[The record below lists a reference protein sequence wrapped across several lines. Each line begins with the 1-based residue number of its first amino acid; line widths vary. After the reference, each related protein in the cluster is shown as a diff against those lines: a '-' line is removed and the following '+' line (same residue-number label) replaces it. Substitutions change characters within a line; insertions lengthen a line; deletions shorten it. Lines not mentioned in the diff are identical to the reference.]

1 MFRKWISKC
10 FCVDSCV
17 KHEENNETV
26 CLIPA
31 NIKKL
36 IIVETEAKLPDIT
49 DKWKVIYFIDQA
61 NNTSCSILGGCI
73 DFHIQNPNEIV
84 DTNNKSIKYKVN
96 MYNKK
101 TKILLNRFSFYFR
114 YDIVE
119 MGPILYIKPIRNEI
133 VSPEQWS
140 FIESIFYNMGYQ
152 IRKKYNKHK

>member
-1 MFRKWISKC
+1 MFRKCISKC
-10 FCVDSCV
+10 FCLDSCV
-17 KHEENNETV
+17 KDEENNETI

-61 NNTSCSILGGCI
+61 NNISSSILGDCI

-84 DTNNKSIKYKVN
+84 DKNNKSIKYKVN

-101 TKILLNRFSFYFR
+101 TKILLNRLSFYFR

-133 VSPEQWS
+133 VSPEHWG
-140 FIESIFYNMGYQ
+140 FLESLFYNMGYQ

>member
-1 MFRKWISKC
+1 MFRKCISKC
-10 FCVDSCV
+10 FCVDICV
-17 KHEENNETV
+17 KHEENNETI

-36 IIVETEAKLPDIT
+36 MIVETEAKLPDIT

-84 DTNNKSIKYKVN
+84 DKNNKSIKYKVN

-133 VSPEQWS
+133 VSPEQWG

-152 IRKKYNKHK
+152 IRKKYKKHK